1 MSSVIENYELH
12 KIGKWAHEIQRE
24 KREKML
30 ALAQLQLAEIEEIV
44 CEDIPPIQLSLIKRF
59 LEKTEMIMLMNEELR
74 EFANGFSLGFFL
86 AEMLYLS
93 AKNVELCEYRIMLR
107 RS

>member
-1 MSSVIENYELH
+1 MSSILESYELH
-12 KIGKWAHEIQRE
+12 KIGKWIHEVQKE

-30 ALAQLQLAEIEEIV
+30 ALAQLQLAEIEKIL
-44 CEDIPPIQLSLIKRF
+44 CEDVPPTQLSLIKRF
-59 LEKTEMIMLMNEELR
+59 LEKTEFLMLMNEEFR
-74 EFANGFSLGFFL
+74 EFADGFSLGFFL
-86 AEMLYLS
+86 AKMLYLS